1 MDLRVWGRW
10 CFGYGL
16 VAKSSSAMSMGQLL
30 MKTVYF
36 EMLSVL
42 GLMGTV
48 DIVLY
53 LGAKKDW
60 NENDQE

>member
-1 MDLRVWGRW
+1 
-10 CFGYGL
+10 
-16 VAKSSSAMSMGQLL
+16 

-42 GLMGTV
+42 GLMVAGV
-48 DIVLY
+48 VLY
-53 LGAKKDW
+53 LGSKKDW